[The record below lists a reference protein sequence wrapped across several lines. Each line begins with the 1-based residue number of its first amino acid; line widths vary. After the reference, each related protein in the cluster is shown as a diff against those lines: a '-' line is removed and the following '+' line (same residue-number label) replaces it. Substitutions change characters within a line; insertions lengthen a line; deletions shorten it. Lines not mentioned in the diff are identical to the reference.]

1 MARLRRSGALTR
13 EQAERALAICN
24 NYGPAFLVGA
34 AGVGVFHSAGYG
46 LLLYG
51 VHVLSAVIVGMLFA
65 PRSGGFLPEDRSQI
79 AAVSLSQALPEAVRS
94 AVRAVL
100 TVSGFVVT
108 FSVMTGVL
116 DASGL
121 LPALVCMYRQRC
133 SRGFAV
139 TLAILP
145 AMVQMVILL
154 VNGNIGAGV
163 AVAGAFSLVR
173 FRSVPG
179 TAREI
184 GAIFLAMAI
193 GLATGMGYVAL
204 AAIFFVIV
212 AAALLALTAMSFGD
226 RSPRERLLKITI
238 PENLDYDGLFD
249 DIFRQYTSS
258 HTLERVKTTN
268 MGTLYELQYHITLKV
283 AQVPKVCL
291 DALRC
296 RNGNLNI
303 LCSREMQKETL

>member
-1 MARLRRSGALTR
+1 MFDSDITVVIRVTD
-13 EQAERALAICN
+13 
-24 NYGPAFLVGA
+24 FLLCLGCA
-34 AGVGVFHSAGYG
+34 
-46 LLLYG
+46 LLLG
-51 VHVLSAVIVGMLFA
+51 LAMAFA
-65 PRSGGFLPEDRSQI
+65 YMFRTRYTKS
-79 AAVSLSQALPEAVRS
+79 
-94 AVRAVL
+94 
-100 TVSGFVVT
+100 FVVT
-108 FSVMTGVL
+108 L
-116 DASGL
+116 AL
-121 LPALVCMYRQRC
+121 LPAVVC
-133 SRGFAV
+133 V
-139 TLAILP
+139 
-145 AMVQMVILL
+145 VILL

-268 MGTLYELQYHITLKV
+268 MGTLYELQYHITLKET
-283 AQVPKVCL
+283 QVPKAFL

>member
-1 MARLRRSGALTR
+1 MLDSILTSGLT
-13 EQAERALAICN
+13 LPTFLICT
-24 NYGPAFLVGA
+24 A
-34 AGVGVFHSAGYG
+34 ASLILG
-46 LLLYG
+46 LL
-51 VHVLSAVIVGMLFA
+51 
-65 PRSGGFLPEDRSQI
+65 
-79 AAVSLSQALPEAVRS
+79 
-94 AVRAVL
+94 
-100 TVSGFVVT
+100 T
-108 FSVMTGVL
+108 
-116 DASGL
+116 
-121 LPALVCMYRQRC
+121 ALVCMYRQRC

-145 AMVQMVILL
+145 AVVQMVILL
-154 VNGNIGAGV
+154 VNGNIGTGV

-238 PENLDYDGLFD
+238 PEDLDYEGLFD
-249 DIFRQYTSS
+249 DLFARYTTS
-258 HTLERVKTTN
+258 HTLVKVKTSN
-268 MGTLYELQYHITLKV
+268 MGTLYELEYRITLRSESI
-283 AQVPKVCL
+283 PKEFL

-303 LCSREMQKETL
+303 VCGRELVKDAL